1 MNKEKKE
8 GVSNAWQGVILEES
22 LSDKSLLD
30 MVTIVGTNVSK
41 LESENRVMTF
51 HQVEVPASSE
61 QEYVAKA
68 MKTIKPAFY
77 THLCRDGHMTVI
89 YQGKT
94 FSFVDGDP
102 QLIEAID
109 YGKSV
114 GIISEQMPFQHLITN
129 PFD

>member
-1 MNKEKKE
+1 
-8 GVSNAWQGVILEES
+8 
-22 LSDKSLLD
+22 
-30 MVTIVGTNVSK
+30 
-41 LESENRVMTF
+41 
-51 HQVEVPASSE
+51 
-61 QEYVAKA
+61 
-68 MKTIKPAFY
+68 
-77 THLCRDGHMTVI
+77 MTVI